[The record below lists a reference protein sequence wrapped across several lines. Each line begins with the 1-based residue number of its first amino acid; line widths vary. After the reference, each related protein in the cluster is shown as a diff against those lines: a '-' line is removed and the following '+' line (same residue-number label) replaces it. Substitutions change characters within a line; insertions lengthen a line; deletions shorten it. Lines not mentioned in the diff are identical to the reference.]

1 MTDAERTVTM
11 TESDVAEPQ
20 PDAALTGWTWV
31 LESYS
36 GGGEPPESVA
46 VPEGVRSTLDFD
58 LLRFISNPPAAK
70 AEGLGCAIRQIP
82 KRDRRDGVTTL
93 KCATAH
99 GPGFLTGSHAT
110 KIISAA
116 PFRPQ
121 SSGNAFLSHRERAA
135 LRSVFWKARSAKPA
149 C

>member
-46 VPEGVRSTLDFD
+46 VPEGVRSTLDFGNGAVGVN
-58 LLRFISNPPAAK
+58 LR
-70 AEGLGCAIRQIP
+70 LQ
-82 KRDRRDGVTTL
+82 
-93 KCATAH
+93 H
-99 GPGFLTGSHAT
+99 G
-110 KIISAA
+110 
-116 PFRPQ
+116 R
-121 SSGNAFLSHRERAA
+121 
-135 LRSVFWKARSAKPA
+135 
-149 C
+149 